1 MTHPNYSHWTA
12 DVQDQYDKTAKMIKK
27 HGHTIKG
34 IKDLRLA
41 YTLAHLSVLA
51 QNFFLFSLLAVKVY
65 PLLVG

>member
-34 IKDLRLA
+34 IKDLRLF
-41 YTLAHLSVLA
+41 H
-51 QNFFLFSLLAVKVY
+51 
-65 PLLVG
+65 